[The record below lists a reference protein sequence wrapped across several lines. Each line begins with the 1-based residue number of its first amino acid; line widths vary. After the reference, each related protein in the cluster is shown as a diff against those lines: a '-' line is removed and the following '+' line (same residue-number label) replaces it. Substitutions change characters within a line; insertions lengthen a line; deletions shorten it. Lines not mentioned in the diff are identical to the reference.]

1 MHITLS
7 NAALSAGVA
16 TMHSYEFEVRN
27 NMRLTKSG
35 KASSEQLLVM
45 PT

>member
-16 TMHSYEFEVRN
+16 TMHSYEFDNVS
-27 NMRLTKSG
+27 LTESG